1 VDYGSEPDGGWRVD
15 GMVTR
20 GAGGFA
26 ITTRRVGG
34 GAPCFVIAEA
44 GVNHNGDLDLARQLV
59 DVAAAAG
66 ADAVK
71 FQTFRAARLATAA
84 APKAAYQAA
93 QDTVPESQLE
103 MLQRLEMPESWYP
116 ELIARCEKVGLVF
129 LSTPFEEES
138 ADALAALGMAAF
150 KVPSGELTNLPFLAH
165 LARLGRPMIVSTGM
179 SVLDEVDAALET
191 IRRAGDPPV
200 VLLHCVSRYPTPID
214 DANVH
219 AMVTL
224 AEAFDVPVG
233 YSDHTEG
240 IEASLAAV
248 ALGAVVVEKHFTLD
262 RGLPG
267 PDHQASLEP
276 TDLTDMVRRLR
287 LVERSLGT
295 GEKRPSAQE
304 QETAA
309 VARKSLVLARAVPAG
324 HTLHGADLAI
334 RRPGT
339 GLPPSAFAMVVGRQV
354 ARALPADHLLSP
366 DDFMA
371 EDLA

>member
-1 VDYGSEPDGGWRVD
+1 
-15 GMVTR
+15 
-20 GAGGFA
+20 
-26 ITTRRVGG
+26 
-34 GAPCFVIAEA
+34 VIAEA
-44 GVNHNGDLDLARQLV
+44 GVNHNGELDLARQLV

-71 FQTFRAARLATAA
+71 FQTFRAARLVTAA

-93 QDTVPESQLE
+93 QDTAPESQLE
-103 MLQRLEMPESWYP
+103 MLQRLEMPASWYP
-116 ELIARCEKVGLVF
+116 ELIARCEKAGLVF

-165 LARLGRPMIVSTGM
+165 LARIGRPMIVSTGM

-214 DANVH
+214 DANVR

-224 AEAFDVPVG
+224 AHAFDVPVG

-248 ALGAVVVEKHFTLD
+248 ALGAVVVEKHFTID
-262 RGLPG
+262 RELPG

-276 TDLTDMVRRLR
+276 AGLSDMVRHLR

-295 GEKRPSAQE
+295 GEKRPTVLE
-304 QETAA
+304 RETAA
-309 VARKSLVLARAVPAG
+309 VARKSLVLVRAVPAG
-324 HTLHGADLAI
+324 HRLHGEDLAI

-339 GLPPSAFAMVVGRQV
+339 GMPPSASAMVVGRRV

-366 DDFMA
+366 DDLVA
-371 EDLA
+371 EDLE

>member
-1 VDYGSEPDGGWRVD
+1 MDYGTEPDGGWRVD

-20 GAGGFA
+20 WAEGLTIGA
-26 ITTRRVGG
+26 RRVGG

-44 GVNHNGDLDLARQLV
+44 GVNHNGELDLARQLV

-71 FQTFRAARLATAA
+71 FQTFRAARLVTAA

-93 QDTVPESQLE
+93 QDTAPESQLE
-103 MLQRLEMPESWYP
+103 MLQRLEMPASWYP
-116 ELIARCEKVGLVF
+116 ELIARCEKAGLVF

-165 LARLGRPMIVSTGM
+165 LARIGRPMIVSTGM
-179 SVLDEVDAALET
+179 SVLDEVHAALET
-191 IRRAGDPPV
+191 IRRAGNPPV

-214 DANVH
+214 EANVR

-240 IEASLAAV
+240 IEATLASV
-248 ALGAVVVEKHFTLD
+248 ALGAVVVEKHITID
-262 RGLPG
+262 RELPG

-276 TDLTDMVRRLR
+276 AGLSDMVRHLR

-295 GEKRPSAQE
+295 GEKRPTVLE
-304 QETAA
+304 RETAA
-309 VARKSLVLARAVPAG
+309 VARKSLVLVRAVPAG
-324 HTLHGADLAI
+324 HRLHGEDLAI

-339 GLPPSAFAMVVGRQV
+339 GMPPSASAMVVGRRV

-366 DDFMA
+366 DDLVA
-371 EDLA
+371 EDLE

>member
-1 VDYGSEPDGGWRVD
+1 MGPTGFPGGAVSRFA
-15 GMVTR
+15 
-20 GAGGFA
+20 AGFLLDD
-26 ITTRRVGG
+26 RRIGG

-71 FQTFRAARLATAA
+71 FQTFRASRLVTAA

-93 QDTVPESQLE
+93 TDVSQESQRA
-103 MLQRLEMPESWYP
+103 MLQRLEMPEAWYP
-116 ELIARCEKVGLVF
+116 DLMSRCSRAGLVF

-138 ADALAALGMAAF
+138 ADALQQLGMAAF

-165 LARLGRPMIVSTGM
+165 LARFGRPLIVSTGM
-179 SVLDEVDAALET
+179 SVLDEVEAALDT
-191 IRRAGDPPV
+191 IRAAGDPPV

-214 DANVH
+214 DANVR
-219 AMVTL
+219 AMLTL
-224 AEAFDVPVG
+224 AEAFGMPVG

-240 IEASLAAV
+240 IEAPMAAV
-248 ALGAVVVEKHFTLD
+248 ALGAVVVEKHITTD
-262 RGLPG
+262 RSLPG
-267 PDHQASLEP
+267 PDHRASLEP
-276 TDLTDMVRRLR
+276 DALTDMVRRLR

-295 GEKRPSAQE
+295 GQKRPSVE
-304 QETAA
+304 ERETAA

-324 HTLHGADLAI
+324 HRLVGDDLAI

-339 GLPPSAFAMVVGRQV
+339 GLPPSAFAVVVGRQV
-354 ARALPADHLLSP
+354 VRDLPIDHLLAP
-366 DDFMA
+366 DDLVA
-371 EDLA
+371 EDLE